1 MFTKVEKDKYCPCNE
16 KIIPNTYVSHADDKV
31 NLSEKDMMQNQNS
44 QNLQQIHIV
53 KKGDT
58 LYKIAKLY
66 NVSIESIKLNSNLKS
81 DVIGIGQKLTIK

>member
-1 MFTKVEKDKYCPCNE
+1 MN
-16 KIIPNTYVSHADDKV
+16 HADDKV

-44 QNLQQIHIV
+44 QNQQQIHIV

-66 NVSIESIKLNSNLKS
+66 NVSIESIKQNSNLKS
-81 DVIGIGQKLTIK
+81 DVIAIGQKLTIK